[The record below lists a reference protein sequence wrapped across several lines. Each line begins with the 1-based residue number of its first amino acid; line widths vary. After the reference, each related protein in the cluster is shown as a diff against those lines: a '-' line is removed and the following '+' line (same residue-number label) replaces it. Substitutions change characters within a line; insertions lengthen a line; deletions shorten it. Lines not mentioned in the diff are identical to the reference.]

1 MKKTVFIVL
10 LTFLC
15 AGVTIAQKKTIIKKH
30 AVVRVVV
37 PEVVSTSLKE
47 KFTVDVSPVW
57 SKSATGNYVAAFDN
71 NGSKQIAEFSPEGKW
86 ISTSTMIAFEQLTEV
101 AQKNIRDQYVE
112 MQIAEVKKI
121 ERDGMSAFYKVKLI
135 KDKDNKTVYV
145 NDAGFVKE

>member
-15 AGVTIAQKKTIIKKH
+15 AGVTMAQKKTIIKKH
-30 AVVRVVV
+30 TTVKVVV

-47 KFTVDVSPVW
+47 KFTIDLTPVW
-57 SKSATGNYVAAFDN
+57 SKSGTGNYVAAFDN
-71 NGSKQIAEFSPEGKW
+71 NESKQYAEFSPEGKW

-101 AQKNIRDQYVE
+101 AQKNIREQYVE

-121 ERDGMSAFYKVKLI
+121 ERDGMSAFYKVKLS
-135 KDKDNKTVYV
+135 KDKENKTVYV